1 MTGLP
6 DTNSGE
12 RNANMLVEISI
23 WIAGYLIGS
32 DATMCMEHITKAM
45 QREGYVPEM
54 KRKKI
59 K

>member
-1 MTGLP
+1 MTKP
-6 DTNSGE
+6 DMSAGE
-12 RNANMLVEISI
+12 RNVNMICEISL
-23 WIAGYLIGS
+23 WVAGYLTGS
-32 DATMCMEHITKAM
+32 DPAMCMEHITKAM